1 MSYCYFF
8 AQKSSNKE
16 VEVKNMV
23 AVHILNQ
30 INATITREDSH
41 RLLLVEAHGQSR
53 EEPLGRPRL
62 VLRTPREGGPE
73 DMLEFDFMVELFE
86 EPMKKILNYEV
97 SSVFNVE
104 ELPLHPKWIKVN
116 AGQNADIA
124 LVNDTSEL

>member
-1 MSYCYFF
+1 
-8 AQKSSNKE
+8 
-16 VEVKNMV
+16 MV

-62 VLRTPREGGPE
+62 VLRTPREESPE

-116 AGQNADIA
+116 AGQNADIV